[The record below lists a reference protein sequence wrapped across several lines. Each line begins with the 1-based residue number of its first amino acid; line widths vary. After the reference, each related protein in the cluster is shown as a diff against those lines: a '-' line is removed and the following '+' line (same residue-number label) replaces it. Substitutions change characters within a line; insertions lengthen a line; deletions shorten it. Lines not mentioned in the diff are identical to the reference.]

1 MRSKVG
7 VKNRQMNKWLK
18 WVLIFI
24 GSFCWSLTIFKSGI
38 FYKSL
43 GANGAGLGFWG
54 ANGHDG
60 IWHIA
65 LAEGLARGSYT
76 NPVFAGHSLQN
87 YHIGFDLLLSFLNK
101 ITLIPI
107 PSLYF
112 QVIPLVLALLI
123 GFLTF
128 KFVFEWVKSEKAAFY
143 STFFVYFGGS
153 MAWIIGKG
161 ESAFWSQQS
170 ISTLINPPYALSLVL
185 ILVGLI
191 TLKNLESKFTI
202 QKFILSIFIFGVLI
216 AIKSYAGLLCL
227 GALFV
232 SGVYSLI
239 INKKYYL
246 FKIFLLSLI
255 LAICLYI
262 PINRS
267 SINLLVFQPFW
278 FLETLMSA
286 SDKMDWQKFASAMS
300 SYKSGNNY
308 IKGIPAYLIAFTIFI
323 LGNFG
328 TRIVFI
334 FKKIKLNELNIFI
347 YSVVLAGIVIPM
359 LFLQKG
365 TPWNTIQFLY
375 YSLFFASILSGVLIS
390 KINKKILIYSVILFT
405 IPTTILALRDV
416 YIPSRPPAM
425 LPVDEV
431 HALEFL
437 SNEPDGT
444 VLTIPFNEA
453 SALKAID
460 NPPRP
465 LYLYATTSYV
475 SAFSRHPTFIEDE
488 INLEIMNYDW
498 KSRKEM
504 SLDWWYTEKDT
515 TKKRNFLNT
524 NKIKYV
530 YLIKRSMP
538 SFDSKG
544 LNLSS
549 IYENGLVN
557 VYKVD

>member
-1 MRSKVG
+1 
-7 VKNRQMNKWLK
+7 MNKWLK